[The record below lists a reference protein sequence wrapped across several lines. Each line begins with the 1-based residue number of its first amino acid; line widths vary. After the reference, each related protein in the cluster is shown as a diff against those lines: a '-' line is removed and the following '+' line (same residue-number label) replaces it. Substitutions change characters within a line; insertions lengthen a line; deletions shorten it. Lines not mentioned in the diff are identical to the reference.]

1 MDGKHVKVL
10 VRGNAI
16 KLGNPDRVH
25 AFLGLAVE
33 RLGMREL
40 TEARV
45 IDVPLQVQALGA
57 VPFEDEGGVTAE
69 GFGVVRVV
77 RGSVRQLA
85 VSWLAGLA
93 EVAPALVGSV
103 VLSTSHVAIHTWPLR
118 RIAVVDAYS
127 CRDFDEELLAEL
139 AQGWFDADR
148 VLVRDLSWAL
158 SWDEPE

>member
-1 MDGKHVKVL
+1 MEGKHVKVL

-45 IDVPLQVQALGA
+45 IDVPLQVRALGA

-69 GFGVVRVV
+69 GFGVARAV
-77 RGSVRQLA
+77 RGTVRSLA

-93 EVAPALVGSV
+93 QTAPALVGSV

-118 RIAVVDAYS
+118 RLAVIDVYS
-127 CRDFDEELLAEL
+127 CRDFDEALLGELAES
-139 AQGWFDADR
+139 WFEADR
-148 VLVRDLSWAL
+148 VLVRDLSWSL
-158 SWDEPE
+158 SWDEGE